1 MQLAIIPSGTANPIM
16 IMTNTH
22 KKASRQTYVLNY
34 SQKAF
39 KKTYGNYAVVRK
51 TYSNYA
57 VTSKKKL
64 Q

>member
-1 MQLAIIPSGTANPIM
+1 
-16 IMTNTH
+16 MTNTH